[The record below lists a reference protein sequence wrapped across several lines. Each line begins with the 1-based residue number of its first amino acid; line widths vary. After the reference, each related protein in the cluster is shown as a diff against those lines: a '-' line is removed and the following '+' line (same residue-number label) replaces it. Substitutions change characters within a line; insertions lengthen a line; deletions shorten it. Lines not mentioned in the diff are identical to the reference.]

1 MNFVTV
7 DFNLNQFFSVQE
19 SAFKQVVK
27 QSFNSNKQVK
37 MVNEP
42 KISFEYDKKNIHIFI
57 DIKIKH
63 DAEIDLVL
71 KEITK
76 NIELGVV
83 NLIDTKPKNIQFN
96 ILGFL

>member
-19 SAFKQVVK
+19 SAFKQVIK
-27 QSFNSNKQVK
+27 QSFNLNKQVK
-37 MVNEP
+37 MVSEP
-42 KISFEYDKKNIHIFI
+42 KISFEYDKKNIHIFL
-57 DIKIKH
+57 DIKIKN

>member
-19 SAFKQVVK
+19 SAFKQVIK

-42 KISFEYDKKNIHIFI
+42 KISFEYDKKNINIFI